1 LLFQASATV
10 WGLCEH
16 HIRPQVHWSKRPA
29 LREHDAEELAAA
41 NPYVAKLLPRLGFI
55 DHPQSQVAEH
65 LGQE

>member
-1 LLFQASATV
+1 MFQASAAV

-29 LREHDAEELAAA
+29 LWEHYAEELAAA
-41 NPYVAKLLPRLGFI
+41 NPYVAKLPPLLGFI
-55 DHPQSQVAEH
+55 DRPQSQVAEH